1 MSRQPIKGRT
11 GSGVLVLCGALL
23 LPQCACAES
32 PTSANPPAGNL
43 VPNGSFE
50 QNGQATLD
58 TWEVSNPAL
67 ASLVPQAAPGGGSWS
82 LRLQADQAPATS
94 QARFPVPGLEDGD
107 VVRLSAYVQASG
119 AEGGGLVGLEVAAAD
134 GHVRQKSFA
143 GSDAPQW
150 TQVEVTLTI
159 ASQPGD
165 RVWVVLKAPPTEL
178 AARAGLFDLV
188 TLERIV
194 PSR

>member
-1 MSRQPIKGRT
+1 MRPHPSKDRIQ
-11 GSGVLVLCGALL
+11 SFGVLVLSGALL
-23 LPQCACAES
+23 LPECACAE
-32 PTSANPPAGNL
+32 NPAVTTPAGNL
-43 VPNGSFE
+43 IPNGSFE

-67 ASLVPQAAPGGGSWS
+67 ASLVPQAAPGGGAWS
-82 LRLQADQAPATS
+82 LRLQADQAPTTS
-94 QARFPVPGLEDGD
+94 QVRFAVTGLQDGD

-119 AEGGGLVGLEVAAAD
+119 AEGGGLVGIEVTAAN
-134 GHVRQKSFA
+134 GQVRQKSFA
-143 GSDAPQW
+143 SGDAQQW

-165 RVWVVLKAPPTEL
+165 RVSVVLKAPPTEL

-188 TLERIV
+188 TLERMAQ
-194 PSR
+194 